1 MEKINTFK
9 KLMLD
14 IESYTLSDE
23 EISLLSNPFVA
34 GVILFSRNIASRS
47 QVKSLC
53 DEIKSIN
60 SELLIAVDQEG
71 GRVQRLET
79 DYTRLPSMHQLSDY
93 CAKDNF
99 SNIGLARDIGWLMAS
114 EVIASGLDISFAP
127 VLDLDLQRSSII
139 GDRSFGDS
147 PERVIEIAS
156 LFIDGMNEAG
166 MQAVGKHFPGHG
178 GIHADSHLELV
189 EDFRSLEELEKHDLL
204 PFSAL
209 KDKLGG
215 IMSAHIS
222 FPKIDTNIATFS
234 KFWLLDM
241 LRNKIIFQGMIFSD
255 DLSMKGANSAETISE
270 KLNQALGA
278 GCNVIL
284 ICNDRHAVLE
294 ALNFMQE
301 NSIESTGNLAALRAT
316 QSISWDDLEQDT
328 RRSKIQAQIN
338 NIFINNK

>member
-1 MEKINTFK
+1 MYT

-14 IESYTLSDE
+14 LDGYVLSYDE
-23 EISLLSNPFVA
+23 IDLLINSFVG
-34 GVILFSRNIASRS
+34 GVILFSRNIKSRS
-47 QVKSLC
+47 QVQALC
-53 DEIKSIN
+53 KQIKSIN

-71 GRVQRLET
+71 GKVQRLKT
-79 DYTRLPSMHQLSDY
+79 GYTSLPSMHQLAVECSKNNFANIDL
-93 CAKDNF
+93 AKDT
-99 SNIGLARDIGWLMAS
+99 GWLMAS

-166 MQAVGKHFPGHG
+166 MTAVGKHFPGHG

-234 KFWLLDM
+234 KFWLSDM

-255 DLSMKGANSAETISE
+255 DLSMKGANSAETASE
-270 KLNQALGA
+270 KLKQALGA

-284 ICNDRHAVLE
+284 ICNDRPAVLE

-316 QSISWDDLEQDT
+316 QSISWDDIEQDP

-338 NIFINNK
+338 NIFTNNK